1 MKKIIFTILIILS
14 FIPFAVKAREIN
26 LEWKIEYYN
35 KFSDVYIT
43 NDGGIVA
50 VATESKNEQ
59 GEYEHSTF
67 IFKYDKDGNLSW
79 KKEYEEMNYISY
91 LNCIVEDKDGN
102 YIVGGFDEYYEET
115 SHSVLLKYDKNGTFL
130 WKKTYKKSSIED
142 ILVTDNNDYIVA
154 GYSKFIET
162 QNIESNGYIDA
173 MILRYDKDGNLLFEK
188 NFGGSKMDLF
198 YSIIITEDNGL
209 VAAGRTESTK
219 INELKNLG
227 KINGVI
233 VKFDEN
239 MNEEWSRIWGGSHWD
254 EFKRVSEENGFLV
267 VNATTNSTDI
277 NNITYIDGIKDAI
290 IKYDK
295 NGNLIENFFVQNET
309 NVEYSVIKKTNNE
322 YIINVTEGF
331 ENIEGLT
338 KKETTQN
345 MILKCSI
352 EYDLENFTD
361 ENGDITVVQQG
372 SKAIITP
379 TPDKGYEVDAIIVK
393 DKEGNVLDIEIISNP
408 DGTYLFEL
416 YTDVSVEVTFKEKIE
431 NPKTGILDVITI
443 LFTGMI
449 ISLVGFFLVKNYNER
464 YEM

>member
-1 MKKIIFTILIILS
+1 M
-14 FIPFAVKAREIN
+14 
-26 LEWKIEYYN
+26 
-35 KFSDVYIT
+35 
-43 NDGGIVA
+43 
-50 VATESKNEQ
+50 
-59 GEYEHSTF
+59 
-67 IFKYDKDGNLSW
+67 
-79 KKEYEEMNYISY
+79 
-91 LNCIVEDKDGN
+91 
-102 YIVGGFDEYYEET
+102 
-115 SHSVLLKYDKNGTFL
+115 
-130 WKKTYKKSSIED
+130 
-142 ILVTDNNDYIVA
+142 
-154 GYSKFIET
+154 
-162 QNIESNGYIDA
+162 
-173 MILRYDKDGNLLFEK
+173 
-188 NFGGSKMDLF
+188 
-198 YSIIITEDNGL
+198 
-209 VAAGRTESTK
+209 
-219 INELKNLG
+219 
-227 KINGVI
+227 
-233 VKFDEN
+233 
-239 MNEEWSRIWGGSHWD
+239 
-254 EFKRVSEENGFLV
+254 
-267 VNATTNSTDI
+267 
-277 NNITYIDGIKDAI
+277 
-290 IKYDK
+290 
-295 NGNLIENFFVQNET
+295 
-309 NVEYSVIKKTNNE
+309 IKKTNNE